1 MQRKQARRRGDMRDQ
16 CCMCVCDLTVGR
28 RDGPFIKREEL
39 SYRDAPGGAQ
49 IMQGERFMRM
59 LRIIII
65 SHYFDL

>member
-16 CCMCVCDLTVGR
+16 AACVCDLTVGR
-28 RDGPFIKREEL
+28 TDGPFIKREEF
-39 SYRDAPGGAQ
+39 SYRDAPSGAQ
-49 IMQGERFMRM
+49 IMQGEKFMRM